1 MRLID
6 ADALK
11 NYILINNVGC
21 GCSEDYQK
29 SFLSAVEDQPTAVPD
44 TVKDLVTIFQNSKDM
59 KLIARDGDLRADPIV
74 AGRMPF
80 EWTPVSE
87 RLPDID
93 VPVLVTDY
101 AGGVKEIEVDRC
113 GQYDDSDERFWWNSQ
128 NPIAWMPLPE
138 CYRGEND
145 GG

>member
-11 NYILINNVGC
+11 KYILINNVGC

-59 KLIARDGDLRADPIV
+59 KLIARDGDLRADRIV
-74 AGRMPF
+74 VGRVPF
-80 EWTPVSE
+80 EVRTVVTGKWIKLDMHRGMEQYKCSACNSE
-87 RLPDID
+87 CYI
-93 VPVLVTDY
+93 
-101 AGGVKEIEVDRC
+101 
-113 GQYDDSDERFWWNSQ
+113 
-128 NPIAWMPLPE
+128 PE
-138 CYRGEND
+138 CMGEPLYEFCPNC
-145 GG
+145 GARMEEKE